1 MFSKKD
7 LKTGMILQFEN
18 GDQSMV
24 LLGTQNGDIFSGS
37 KNWGKVSDFSEHFN
51 CIYSMND
58 VCKVY
63 QPTYNMSF
71 LSEGVRASDDTC
83 VIVWE
88 RKSKEDLEKEETIKQ
103 IKETEET
110 LKKLRDKL
118 EGK

>member
-7 LKTGMILQFEN
+7 LKTGMILEFEN

-24 LLGTQNGDIFSGS
+24 LLGTQYGDIFSGS
-37 KNWGKVSDFSEHFN
+37 KNWGRMSNFNEHFI
-51 CIYSMND
+51 CKYSMND

-63 QPTYNMSF
+63 QPKYNMSF
-71 LSEGVRASDDTC
+71 LNEGVIANGDKC

-88 RKSKEDLEKEETIKQ
+88 RKSEKDLEKEETIKQ
-103 IKETEET
+103 IKETEEA

-118 EGK
+118 EEY